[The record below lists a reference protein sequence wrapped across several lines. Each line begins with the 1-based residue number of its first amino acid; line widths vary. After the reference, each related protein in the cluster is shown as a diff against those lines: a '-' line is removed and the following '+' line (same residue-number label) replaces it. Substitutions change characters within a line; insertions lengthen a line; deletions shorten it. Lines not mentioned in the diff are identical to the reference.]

1 MTTALFLSP
10 SPAAHIRRCAPFTWL
25 ALAASLAACGG
36 GGGGGDGTP
45 APGPGPTPAERFV
58 IGGTVSGLAPASGAS
73 GSSRLVLQNN
83 EGDDLVPMANGRFVF
98 ATPLAAGS
106 AYAVRV
112 KSQPEGQT
120 CTVAQ
125 GSGAMPG
132 AAVDSV
138 QVACATAV
146 WGLPEGAWVRENCGP
161 ITHTPNHARSLWR
174 LTRQDET
181 RMTITQGSMLYANA
195 DCSGSGTAQSEKEYA
210 RFEVDRK
217 ETRGGITAFWG
228 NWIYNAAPNNPTRAV
243 FARSGPY
250 LCWGAD
256 HFWAQFPTMDSVE
269 QIVVGNAAQS
279 GQCYLQPN

>member
-1 MTTALFLSP
+1 MAITLSLP
-10 SPAAHIRRCAPFTWL
+10 APHSAPAASVRRCAPLAWL
-25 ALAASLAACGG
+25 ALAASLSACGG
-36 GGGGGDGTP
+36 GGGDEPP
-45 APGPGPTPAERFV
+45 APGPGPAPIERFTL
-58 IGGTVSGLAPASGAS
+58 GGTVSGLAPASGIS

-83 EGDDLVPMANGRFVF
+83 EGDDLLPTANGRFVF
-98 ATPLAAGS
+98 TTPLTAGS

-112 KSQPEGQT
+112 KSQPDGQT

-132 AAVDSV
+132 AAVDAV
-138 QVACATAV
+138 QVGCATAV
-146 WGLPEGAWVRENCGP
+146 WGLPEGVWVREACSKVSPDQG
-161 ITHTPNHARSLWR
+161 ARNLFR

-181 RMTITQGSMLYANA
+181 RLTVNYGTMAYANA
-195 DCSGSGTAQSEKEYA
+195 QCSGAGTVQSEKEYA
-210 RFEVDRK
+210 RFVVDRK

-228 NWIYNAAPNNPTRAV
+228 NWTFTATPANPTRAV

-269 QIVVGNAAQS
+269 RIVVGNPAQS
-279 GQCYLQPN
+279 GQCFLLPN